1 MQSYPSLVFYIHKP
15 TLAKHVR
22 HAKPLHQWCKK
33 EVVFSNGTIY
43 IAPEQQQGNPSSLS
57 QFSIDAGIAT
67 SSYTYFEKLF
77 RTVLFLVEEEIA
89 VTKLKSLIT
98 LPMKNGLKFGSTDK
112 WNNKTFREIVDIL
125 AKVIRDFMKGY
136 FAEGNFL
143 ALSGDASESR
153 KTEEKKLVFRKILVN
168 GKNGFAQC
176 MFFLKCLSLKEF

>member
-77 RTVLFLVEEEIA
+77 HTVLYPVEEEI
-89 VTKLKSLIT
+89 
-98 LPMKNGLKFGSTDK
+98 
-112 WNNKTFREIVDIL
+112 E
-125 AKVIRDFMKGY
+125 
-136 FAEGNFL
+136 
-143 ALSGDASESR
+143 
-153 KTEEKKLVFRKILVN
+153 KILVK
-168 GKNGFAQC
+168 GKNGFILC
-176 MFFLKCLSLKEF
+176 MFLLKCQSLKEFGGGQ

>member
-77 RTVLFLVEEEIA
+77 RSFISSRRGNCSYK
-89 VTKLKSLIT
+89 TK
-98 LPMKNGLKFGSTDK
+98 KFNNSPNEK
-112 WNNKTFREIVDIL
+112 WV
-125 AKVIRDFMKGY
+125 
-136 FAEGNFL
+136 
-143 ALSGDASESR
+143 
-153 KTEEKKLVFRKILVN
+153 KIWVN
-168 GKNGFAQC
+168 R
-176 MFFLKCLSLKEF
+176 